1 MCGEWAQVIQD
12 VINEHHGT
20 GKYGKLDTLGPWNN
34 GQTRAGPMAP
44 WMNLCNQGTSE
55 RCGTT
60 DWFDSGA

>member
-20 GKYGKLDTLGPWNN
+20 GKLDTLGPWND

-55 RCGTT
+55 RCGT